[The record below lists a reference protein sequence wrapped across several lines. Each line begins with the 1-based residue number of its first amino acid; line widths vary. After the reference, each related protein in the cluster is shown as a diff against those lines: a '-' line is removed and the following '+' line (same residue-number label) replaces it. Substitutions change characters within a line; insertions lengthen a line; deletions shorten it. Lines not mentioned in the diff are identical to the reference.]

1 MTITRHTVWNSLFQL
16 LDEIEPC
23 KIAKQHLESC
33 NYNIQG
39 YWDSENRFYEQV
51 TLLDSPT
58 ITLVNSAI
66 GINQVNEKAV
76 PWIKLEFLLTPY
88 HSEDEE
94 IGELTLVL
102 DTRLNIIDEN
112 WCLDLDSPVVAISE
126 NAELK
131 VGWAGSFGSN

>member
-1 MTITRHTVWNSLFQL
+1 MTITNDTVWNNLSQL

-23 KIAKQHLESC
+23 RIAQQHLESC

-39 YWDSENRFYEQV
+39 YWDSENRFYDRV

-66 GINQVNEKAV
+66 GINQVNEKAC
-76 PWIKLEFLLTPY
+76 PWIKLEFLLAPY
-88 HSEDEE
+88 NNSEDEE

-102 DTRLNIIDEN
+102 DAQLNIIDEN

-126 NAELK
+126 NAECDRQIEPILLT
-131 VGWAGSFGSN
+131 